1 MAKSIASELT
11 KMSNELR
18 AGNRQALAR
27 AITLVESTRHDHR
40 ETAEQLIATLLANTG
55 RTVRLGISGPPGV
68 GKSTFIESLGSYLVG
83 NEHKIAVLAVD
94 PSSTKGHGSVLGDK
108 TRMPK
113 LSQTENVFIRPSPS
127 GGALGGV
134 SRRTREAVLVCEAAG
149 YDVIMVETVG
159 VGQSETTVRD
169 MVDMFILLAQ
179 PASGD
184 ELQGIKRGVVEIAD
198 LVVVNKADGELLSAA
213 RRTQSDYSNALQL
226 FRARTTDWSTPV
238 LTCSAL
244 YDQGIREIWQT
255 VEQYCVIM
263 GKNGSLSGLRR
274 QQAIAWMWSE
284 IRDTLNEKFRSAPI
298 VAKRISDIERKV
310 SNGHLAPT
318 TAAKSL
324 LSDFLNEI

>member
-108 TRMPK
+108 TRLPK

-198 LVVVNKADGELLSAA
+198 VIAVNKADGELLSAA
-213 RRTQSDYSNALQL
+213 RRTQADYSNALRL

-244 YDQGIREIWQT
+244 YDQGIHEIWQT
-255 VEQYCVIM
+255 VEQYCVITE
-263 GKNGSLSGLRR
+263 KNGSLSGRRR

-284 IRDTLNEKFRSAPI
+284 IRDTLNEKFRSAPA

>member
-1 MAKSIASELT
+1 
-11 KMSNELR
+11 MSNELR

-226 FRARTTDWSTPV
+226 FRSPTTDWSTPV

-244 YDQGIREIWQT
+244 YDQGIREIWKT
-255 VEQYCVIM
+255 VEQYCVITE
-263 GKNGSLSGLRR
+263 KNGSLSGRRR

>member
-94 PSSTKGHGSVLGDK
+94 PSSAKGHGSVLGDK

-184 ELQGIKRGVVEIAD
+184 ELQGIKKGVVEIAD

-213 RRTQSDYSNALQL
+213 RRTQSDYSNALRL

-255 VEQYCVIM
+255 VEQYCVITE
-263 GKNGSLSGLRR
+263 KNGSLSELRR

-298 VAKRISDIERKV
+298 VAKKISDIERKV